1 MTEQREPTDSQRVAE
16 GPVPV
21 SAASVPGTWN
31 LDAQTQTLKGE
42 LTASLTAWRD
52 GVEPG
57 VSETE
62 VRAGDVRDRGSAWR
76 ASHAV
81 WQQSLVPGSAF
92 HDGLD
97 EWVQRLRKE
106 QEDIERRIVVPSFS
120 ELQRAT
126 ADAEQEFGR
135 AGAPSDNVEAAN
147 GGAAAL
153 VASVFD
159 AVREA
164 QAVRVATEES
174 LDEGCRDAAGRI
186 RALGQFPSP

>member
-16 GPVPV
+16 GPVLV

-31 LDAQTQTLKGE
+31 LDTQTQTLKDE
-42 LTASLTAWRD
+42 LTVPLTAWRD
-52 GVEPG
+52 EVEPG
-57 VSETE
+57 VSEAE
-62 VRAGDVRDRGSAWR
+62 VRASDVRDRGSAWR

-81 WQQSLVPGSAF
+81 WQRSLVPGSAF
-92 HDGLD
+92 HDALD

-135 AGAPSDNVEAAN
+135 AGVPSENVEAAN

-153 VASVFD
+153 GASVFD

-164 QAVRVATEES
+164 QAVRAATEES

-186 RALGQFPSP
+186 RALGQFRAP